1 MRVCL
6 SAVAAS
12 LAAAL
17 TALSPASAETFQ
29 AANCTVESKVM
40 ISDLDHPWSVAFVP
54 NVPQVLVTERRGR
67 LLHVDFAAQ
76 KVSEVPGVPSVWASG
91 QGGLLDVVVDPD
103 FASNRVLYLS
113 YSEPRP
119 EGAGTAVGR
128 GRLEIENG
136 TPVLAGF
143 EVIFRMTKPTS
154 SSRHFGS
161 RLAFGP
167 NNTLYVTIGDR
178 GERDRAKD
186 RFDHAGSVIRI
197 NRDGVV
203 PADNPF
209 IGRDGLDEIWSIG
222 HRNPQGAAINP
233 RTGELWTVAHGAR
246 CGDEI
251 NIPRA
256 GKNYGWPVISYG
268 THYSGAPIGE
278 GSAASGMEQPVWYW
292 DPSIAPSGMAFVT
305 GPLFPSWEGDILVGA
320 LKFQLLSKL
329 DVDGN
334 TITGEQRMFKDAFGR
349 IRDVRIG
356 PDGGIWLLSDATKGQ
371 LVRITPVGGP
381 C

>member
-1 MRVCL
+1 MS
-6 SAVAAS
+6 SA
-12 LAAAL
+12 L
-17 TALSPASAETFQ
+17 AETFQ
-29 AANCTVESKVM
+29 TESCTVESKVM
-40 ISDLDHPWSVAFVP
+40 ISDLDHPWSVAFIP
-54 NVPQVLVTERRGR
+54 DVPQVLVTERGGR

-76 KVSEVPGVPSVWASG
+76 AVTQVAGTPTVWASG
-91 QGGLLDVVVDPD
+91 QGGLLDVVIDPN
-103 FASNRVLYLS
+103 FEGNRTIYLS

-119 EGAGTAVGR
+119 DGAGTAVGR

-136 TPVLAGF
+136 KPILAGF
-143 EVIFRMTKPTS
+143 EVIFRMSNPTS

-167 NNTLYVTIGDR
+167 NDTLFITIGDR
-178 GERDRAKD
+178 GQRDRAQD
-186 RFDHAGSVIRI
+186 RNDHAGSIIRI
-197 NRDGVV
+197 NRDGSV

-209 IGRDGLDEIWSIG
+209 ISRDGLDEIWSIG

-233 RTGELWTVAHGAR
+233 TTGELWTVAHGAR
-246 CGDEI
+246 GGDEI
-251 NIPRA
+251 NIPRRGA
-256 GKNYGWPVISYG
+256 NYGWPVVSFG
-268 THYSGAPIGE
+268 THYSGATIGE
-278 GSAASGMEQPVWYW
+278 GTSAPGMTPPVWYW

-329 DVDGN
+329 DVEGN
-334 TITGEQRMFKDAFGR
+334 TITGEERMFKNAFGR

-356 PDGGIWLLSDATKGQ
+356 PDGGIWLLSDARTGQ

>member
-119 EGAGTAVGR
+119 EGDGTAVGR

-143 EVIFRMTKPTS
+143 EVIFRMTNPTS

-178 GERDRAKD
+178 GERDRAQD

-246 CGDEI
+246 GGDEI

-268 THYSGAPIGE
+268 THYSGAPIG
-278 GSAASGMEQPVWYW
+278 
-292 DPSIAPSGMAFVT
+292 
-305 GPLFPSWEGDILVGA
+305 
-320 LKFQLLSKL
+320 
-329 DVDGN
+329 
-334 TITGEQRMFKDAFGR
+334 
-349 IRDVRIG
+349 
-356 PDGGIWLLSDATKGQ
+356 
-371 LVRITPVGGP
+371 
-381 C
+381 